1 MFYYNYIENDY
12 QLLIISNNKLKVRLH
27 MKKYRFLF
35 LTMVLSLVLAGC
47 GNTESA
53 EESEETAM
61 KEYTTDAGETIEIPE
76 DPQRIVVMATSYF
89 GNFKQLD
96 ANMVGA
102 HSDVTDSD
110 VLEPLTEDVEMVEE
124 GNIEQIMALDPDLII
139 AFSTDENLEKFESV
153 APTIPVQYEKWNY
166 LDIHEEFGKIIGKE
180 DEAAEWVNEWETA
193 LEEDKMSVEEAV
205 GTDVTASVIE
215 QYAKDIYVYGTN
227 WGRGTEIIYQGLG
240 LGVPEAV
247 ESEVVETGWKNIS
260 AEEVGKFAGDFM
272 FVGTGDS
279 GADNAYRETNV
290 WKDLDAVKND
300 RVIEFESPV
309 FYYND
314 PYSLEHQREI
324 IVNALTE

>member
-1 MFYYNYIENDY
+1 
-12 QLLIISNNKLKVRLH
+12 

-35 LTMVLSLVLAGC
+35 LSMFLGFVLAGC
-47 GNTESA
+47 GSA
-53 EESEETAM
+53 ESTEEADAEM

-102 HSDVTDSD
+102 HSVVTESE

-124 GNIEQIMALDPDLII
+124 GNIEQIMALDPDLIV

-153 APTIPVQYEKWNY
+153 APTIPVEYEKWNY
-166 LDIHEEFGKIIGKE
+166 LDIHEEFGRIIGKE
-180 DEAAEWVNEWETA
+180 DEAAAWVDEWESA
-193 LEEDKMSVEEAV
+193 LEEDRAAVEDAV
-205 GTDVTASVIE
+205 GTDVTASVVE

-227 WGRGTEIIYQGLG
+227 WGRGTEIIYQELG
-240 LGVPEAV
+240 IGVPEAI

-260 AEEVGKFAGDFM
+260 AEEVEKYAGDFM

-290 WKDLDAVKND
+290 WNDLDAVQND
-300 RVIEFESPV
+300 RVIEFDSPV

-324 IVNALTE
+324 IVGALTE

>member
-1 MFYYNYIENDY
+1 MFYYNYIDNDY
-12 QLLIISNNKLKVRLH
+12 QLIIDSDNKSKDGLH

-35 LTMVLSLVLAGC
+35 LSMFLVLVLAGC
-47 GNTESA
+47 GNSESN

-102 HSDVTDSD
+102 HSVVTESE
-110 VLEPLTEDVEMVEE
+110 VLEPLTEGVEMVEE

-180 DEAAEWVNEWETA
+180 DEAAEWVDEWESA
-193 LEEDKMSVEEAV
+193 LEEDKASVEDAV
-205 GTDVTASVIE
+205 GTDVTASVVE

-260 AEEVGKFAGDFM
+260 AEEVGKYAGDFM

-290 WKDLDAVKND
+290 WKDLDAVQND
-300 RVIEFESPV
+300 RVIEFDSPV

-324 IVNALTE
+324 IVGALTE